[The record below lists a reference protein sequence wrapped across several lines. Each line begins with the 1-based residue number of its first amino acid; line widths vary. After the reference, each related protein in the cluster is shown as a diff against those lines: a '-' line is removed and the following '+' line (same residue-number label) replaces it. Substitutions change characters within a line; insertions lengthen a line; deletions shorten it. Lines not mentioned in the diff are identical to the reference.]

1 MFEDGRKIS
10 VVIDDREARSGLP
23 EILAALEEVE
33 TSFRRL
39 SVGDYEVDGRF
50 LFERKSLPDFALSIR
65 DGRLFRQAARL
76 TAQGKR
82 SALILEGRGRDLAGC
97 GMGREAIQGALIT
110 ISLFFG
116 IPVLR
121 ALDRAETARLL
132 CYAARQGRRFATAAL
147 PRRGMRPK
155 GKRKRQLALLQG
167 LPGIG
172 PARAARLL
180 ETFGSVEGVMTAGLE
195 DLSSVHGLGKSTA
208 EAIRWVLKETPSTY
222 LPSDDDLFL

>member
-1 MFEDGRKIS
+1 MSEDGRKIS

-23 EILAALEEVE
+23 EIFAALEEVK

-39 SVGDYEVDGRF
+39 PVGDYEVEGRF
-50 LFERKSLPDFALSIR
+50 LFERKNLPDFALSIR

-121 ALDRAETARLL
+121 ALDPKEMARLL
-132 CYAARQGRRFATAAL
+132 CYTARQGRRFATAAL

-155 GKRKRQLALLQG
+155 GRRKRQLALLQG

-208 EAIRWVLKETPSTY
+208 EAIRWVLKEPPSTY
-222 LPSDDDLFL
+222 LPIDDDLFL